1 MCTRL
6 VAKKKTV
13 LLAAQPHNR
22 GPLSCRAEPHTDS
35 TECAARGTL
44 AIGVRRVAKEKKMI
58 GGRRLM
64 AHLMARVIDG
74 NWQVRAAIWDS
85 LQEVT
90 VFVVISVCETDFSKP
105 HSENRI
111 HATRIASNHTPE
123 LPQTALYASYFE
135 L

>member
-1 MCTRL
+1 M
-6 VAKKKTV
+6 
-13 LLAAQPHNR
+13 
-22 GPLSCRAEPHTDS
+22 
-35 TECAARGTL
+35 

-123 LPQTALYASYFE
+123 VPQTALYASYFE

>member
-1 MCTRL
+1 MRTRL

-22 GPLSCRAEPHTDS
+22 GPLSCRAAPPTDS

-90 VFVVISVCETDFSKP
+90 VFVVISVCETDFRNPIPRTVFTQPGLHQITHQNSHRP
-105 HSENRI
+105 PY
-111 HATRIASNHTPE
+111 TP
-123 LPQTALYASYFE
+123 PTFE